1 MDYINIGEANQ
12 SGEIGYNEG
21 KRTKNCVTAKIKE
34 GVTRTEKERKTWT
47 MKHSKKGNNEKH
59 KEENQ

>member
-1 MDYINIGEANQ
+1 M
-12 SGEIGYNEG
+12 
-21 KRTKNCVTAKIKE
+21 KE

-47 MKHSKKGNNEKH
+47 MKHSKKGNSEKH